1 MTAKEK
7 FNFVKSYGNLQ
18 KIVDWFNKEDVDL
31 EEGIKKF
38 EEGTM
43 LVQDLK
49 DYLGKMENKI
59 KELKKGL

>member
-1 MTAKEK
+1 MSAKEK
-7 FNFVKSYGNLQ
+7 FNFVKSYGDLQ

-38 EEGTM
+38 EDGTK
-43 LVQDLK
+43 LVQELK